1 MLFGRHQQSPKPN
14 QGKNSMYS
22 TIVDNSPLIQVAA
35 GKHSA
40 IYALDGSQMNP
51 LEAFYAVLA
60 ACAAVYAKKAC
71 KELAVPAEGIEI
83 NCKPFAGRQGL
94 CLSPSSGRKSAFPS
108 VSRLSKKSGFLRL
121 SHTAR
126 SRRLSKMVRASSSP
140 SSRFK
145 HSHRHHRL
153 SSPC

>member
-1 MLFGRHQQSPKPN
+1 
-14 QGKNSMYS
+14 MYS

-71 KELAVPAEGIEI
+71 KELAVPAEPLSLAKFRTEVRFPERFTAEQKVRILEAIAHCAVKEVVQDGPSIEFTVVEI
-83 NCKPFAGRQGL
+83 
-94 CLSPSSGRKSAFPS
+94 
-108 VSRLSKKSGFLRL
+108 
-121 SHTAR
+121 
-126 SRRLSKMVRASSSP
+126 
-140 SSRFK
+140 
-145 HSHRHHRL
+145 
-153 SSPC
+153 